1 MLLVLTTLFISIS
14 DALPRTSYVK
24 AIDIWLITNLMIP
37 FFEIILQSLMNIL
50 YNDYEKHD
58 AKIIRIAPINQS
70 NREID
75 NQNLNIN
82 HANVVKRKNLLNI
95 MRLLTKTVIPGFY
108 VLFCIAFFL
117 YGMIA
122 SNA

>member
-1 MLLVLTTLFISIS
+1 MNVTMLLVLTTLFISIS

-82 HANVVKRKNLLNI
+82 HANVVKRK
-95 MRLLTKTVIPGFY
+95 KAEV
-108 VLFCIAFFL
+108 
-117 YGMIA
+117 
-122 SNA
+122 